1 MYAIYI
7 GKQVPMQNNSVFT
20 TQVANSVSTKLYMKA
35 ALTDTTILFSMVEG
49 GLISLAF
56 PERELL

>member
-7 GKQVPMQNNSVFT
+7 GKQVPVQNNCVI
-20 TQVANSVSTKLYMKA
+20 TQVANCVSTKLYKKA
-35 ALTDTTILFSMVEG
+35 ASTDTTILFSMVEG